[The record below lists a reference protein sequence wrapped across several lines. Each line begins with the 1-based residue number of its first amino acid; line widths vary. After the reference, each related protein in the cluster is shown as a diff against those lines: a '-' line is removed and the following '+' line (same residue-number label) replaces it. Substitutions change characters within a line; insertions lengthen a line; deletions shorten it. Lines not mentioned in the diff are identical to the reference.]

1 VIPIRTADELKHLD
15 LRAIESLAGND
26 WTLMER
32 AVQEFCLA
40 LNRDYSFDSVKIF
53 CGPGNNGGDGL
64 GIARQLS
71 IEGKAVRCF
80 ISESSHPSG
89 AYLKNLKMLP
99 SEVEIISLD
108 DRANTD
114 LIIDAL
120 FGYGLNRALE
130 NGFSKVVKRINEA
143 NCKIVSVDIPSGM
156 PAEPLFTLDPGNC
169 VTADKVY
176 TFHSPKLS
184 FFSPDSA
191 LFCQSFEILDIGLPE
206 SDSSDLLW
214 MESKDFSDIYEP
226 GNPAWHKYQRG
237 SVFLAG
243 GSKGKGG
250 SIIMSAEAAL
260 RSGAG
265 LVHVHTA
272 SVLVDVL
279 LGRLPEAMYSSGG
292 EEYLSDYHLPDRVDA
307 VGIGPGL
314 GFNQETKALFR
325 EYLKSEKSLI
335 LDADALRMLSDDNL
349 LGQLPQ
355 GSILT
360 PHEGEFQNLVGTW
373 TSFDDKI
380 LKLKTLAS
388 RYQGIVVLKGAY
400 SIISDG
406 NRCYFNPSG
415 IPELA
420 TAGSGD
426 VLLGIISSLRAQ
438 GYSALDSALLG
449 TFIHGIAAQAYL
461 KSVQSGSLIATDI
474 CKGIGSAIVML
485 KTSI

>member
-1 VIPIRTADELKHLD
+1 
-15 LRAIESLAGND
+15 
-26 WTLMER
+26 
-32 AVQEFCLA
+32 
-40 LNRDYSFDSVKIF
+40 
-53 CGPGNNGGDGL
+53 
-64 GIARQLS
+64 
-71 IEGKAVRCF
+71 
-80 ISESSHPSG
+80 
-89 AYLKNLKMLP
+89 
-99 SEVEIISLD
+99 
-108 DRANTD
+108 
-114 LIIDAL
+114 
-120 FGYGLNRALE
+120 
-130 NGFSKVVKRINEA
+130 
-143 NCKIVSVDIPSGM
+143 
-156 PAEPLFTLDPGNC
+156 
-169 VTADKVY
+169 
-176 TFHSPKLS
+176 
-184 FFSPDSA
+184 
-191 LFCQSFEILDIGLPE
+191 
-206 SDSSDLLW
+206 
-214 MESKDFSDIYEP
+214 
-226 GNPAWHKYQRG
+226 
-237 SVFLAG
+237 
-243 GSKGKGG
+243 
-250 SIIMSAEAAL
+250 MSAEAAL